1 MLVPMI
7 LLVPMM
13 MFIVIEPDVDFEISH
28 EESVAEVV
36 WLVVFVKVVV
46 DQAKEHIICLT
57 SFVWQQCY
65 HAGDVDAPQ
74 QRHQD
79 ERLDK
84 HRMGF
89 LKLSLK
95 VPRSASVI

>member
-1 MLVPMI
+1 ML
-7 LLVPMM
+7 
-13 MFIVIEPDVDFEISH
+13 ISK
-28 EESVAEVV
+28 SVMKNPS
-36 WLVVFVKVVV
+36 LKLFVKVVV

-65 HAGDVDAPQ
+65 HTGDVDAPQ